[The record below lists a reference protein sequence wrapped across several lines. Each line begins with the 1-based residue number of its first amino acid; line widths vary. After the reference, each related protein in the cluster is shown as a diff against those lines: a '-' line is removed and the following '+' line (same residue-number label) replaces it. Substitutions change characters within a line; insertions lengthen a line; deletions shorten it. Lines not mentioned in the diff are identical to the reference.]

1 MAKPILDDA
10 LWELIEPHL
19 PPPKGRR
26 RRYPG
31 RKRVPNRVAVKGIL
45 FVLRTGIPWEYLPRE
60 MGCSGMT
67 CSRRLRDW
75 QQVGVWERIHRMLLG
90 ALRGADQID
99 WSRAV
104 VDSSSIRALKGGR
117 TRAPIPRTA
126 LGVARNT
133 TFSPTRKG
141 SRSRSRS
148 PRRTVTT

>member
-10 LWELIEPHL
+10 LWELQEPHL
-19 PPPKGRR
+19 PPPKRRR

-31 RKRVPNRVAVKGIL
+31 RKPVPNRGALKGIL

-67 CSRRLRDW
+67 CWRRLRDW
-75 QQVGVWERIHRMLLG
+75 HQAGIWERIRRMLLG

-104 VDSSSIRALKGGR
+104 VDSSNVRALKGGPR
-117 TRAPIPRTA
+117 PDRIRPIDVGPAASITC
-126 LGVARNT
+126 
-133 TFSPTRKG
+133 
-141 SRSRSRS
+141 
-148 PRRTVTT
+148 